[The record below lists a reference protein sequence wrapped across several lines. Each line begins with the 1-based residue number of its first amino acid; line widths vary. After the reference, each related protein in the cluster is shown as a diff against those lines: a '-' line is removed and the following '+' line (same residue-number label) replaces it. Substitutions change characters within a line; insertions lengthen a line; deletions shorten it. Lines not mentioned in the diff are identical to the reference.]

1 MDRHDCCWSVVK
13 SCLTLCDPMGCNTPG
28 FPVLHYLLEFA
39 QTHIRWIGDAIQPSH
54 PLSSPSPP
62 ALSLSQQQGL
72 FQWVSSSQQVAKIL
86 KLQLQ
91 HQTFQWIFRVDF
103 PLDWGSDLLAVQM
116 TLNSLIQHHNSKA
129 SILCDS
135 AFFMI
140 RLSGILLNYWENH
153 GFECMDL
160 CWQSDVSVFQHTV

>member
-1 MDRHDCCWSVVK
+1 MSDSLWPHGLQHTKLPCPTLSPGVCSK
-13 SCLTLCDPMGCNTPG
+13 SC
-28 FPVLHYLLEFA
+28 
-39 QTHIRWIGDAIQPSH
+39 
-54 PLSSPSPP
+54 PLSQWYHPTISFSVSPF
-62 ALSLSQQQGL
+62 SLSQHPSL
-72 FQWVSSSQQVAKIL
+72 FYWVSSLHQVARVL
-86 KLQLQ
+86 ELQLQ